1 MALTRRALKA
11 MGIEDEKIDEIISM
25 HTDTVDG
32 LKDQVKTYEA
42 DAKKLPTVQKE
53 LDELKAAGDGGY
65 KEKYE
70 KEHKAFEDF
79 RKEREAKDTRAA
91 KEQAVMEYLKSKNV
105 QDANLKLAL
114 RSLSAEIDEA
124 ELENG
129 KLKDSKAFDDLLSG
143 ELSGLVTT
151 TTEKGTG
158 NPANPPANNGKTM
171 TKADIYKKDDKGR
184 YVMSA
189 AERQKAL
196 MENQIT

>member
-171 TKADIYKKDDKGR
+171 TKADI
-184 YVMSA
+184 
-189 AERQKAL
+189 
-196 MENQIT
+196 T

>member
-171 TKADIYKKDDKGR
+171 TKADIYKKEDKGR